1 MASKSRRSRTCK
13 SCREKLPL
21 SQFEETRTNV
31 FRRDCKTCVSVRRS
45 QQNSESPEAYLKT
58 RLLNLRKQR
67 VHEGISFQIT
77 LEDVLSL
84 WKKQDGRC
92 ALSGVPL
99 TFHQSGGYGDGKK
112 GEFNASIDR
121 INPNG
126 PYLPDNVQLVAM
138 RVNYMK
144 NILSEEMFFWWVRNL
159 HDNYTKKMFAPP
171 SE

>member
-1 MASKSRRSRTCK
+1 M
-13 SCREKLPL
+13 
-21 SQFEETRTNV
+21 
-31 FRRDCKTCVSVRRS
+31 
-45 QQNSESPEAYLKT
+45 
-58 RLLNLRKQR
+58 
-67 VHEGISFQIT
+67 
-77 LEDVLSL
+77 SL

-121 INPNG
+121 INPSG
-126 PYLPDNVQLVAM
+126 PYLPENIQLVAM

-144 NILSEEMFFWWVRNL
+144 NVLSEEMFFWWVRNL
-159 HDNYTKKMFAPP
+159 HDNYSKKMFAPP